1 MPLNKEVMNI
11 DPEKEA
17 DRICHFLKEYLHEYK
32 REGYI
37 VGLSGGI
44 DSALTL
50 SLCVK
55 AIGSKNVFGVIL
67 PEKDSNPISERLA
80 REHAE
85 SLGIEYVVENITSVL
100 EAFGTYGKR
109 DEIIR
114 KIYPAYSSNHRIR
127 LYLPENI
134 LEKDSINFFSLDIM
148 EGDDIVFSTRL
159 RRKDTQVILAATDTK
174 QRTRMMHLYY
184 HAESMNHAV
193 CGTTNRTEMIQGYFV
208 KYGDGGVDIEP
219 LAHLYKTQV
228 YSLSRHLGV
237 HQGIIDRPPS
247 PDTFNSHVSDE
258 EFFFRMPYEK
268 LDMLLYAWEND
279 MDEQGTASMMGLG
292 TEQVKRAFTDFERK
306 HTASRHLRML
316 PPNMFE
322 GD

>member
-1 MPLNKEVMNI
+1 MAFNKDVMKI
-11 DPEKEA
+11 DSEKEA

-32 REGYI
+32 KEGYI

-55 AIGSKNVFGVIL
+55 ALGRNNVFGVIL
-67 PEKDSNPISERLA
+67 PEKDSNPLSERLA
-80 REHAE
+80 REHAG
-85 SLGIEYVVENITSVL
+85 SLGIEYVVEDITSVL
-100 EAFGTYGKR
+100 EAFGTYRKR
-109 DEIIR
+109 DDVIR
-114 KIYPAYSSNHRIR
+114 KLFPAYGSDHRIR

-159 RRKDTQVILAATDTK
+159 RRKDTQIILAATDTK

-184 HAESMNHAV
+184 HAESMNYAV
-193 CGTTNRTEMIQGYFV
+193 CGTTNRTELIQGYFV

-237 HQGIIDRPPS
+237 HKGIIERPPS
-247 PDTFNSHVSDE
+247 PDTFNSHMSDE
-258 EFFFRMPYEK
+258 EFFFRMPYDK
-268 LDMLLYAWEND
+268 LDMLLNAWERKITS
-279 MDEQGTASMMGLG
+279 EEVSSVMGLK
-292 TEQVKRAFTDFERK
+292 TEQVERAFRDFERK
-306 HTASRHLRML
+306 HIASRNLRIL
-316 PPNMFE
+316 PPNIM
-322 GD
+322 